1 MRAICE
7 VKITG
12 MGEGAL
18 DFVDDKILILFSGNA
33 GNGVEEFSVQIT
45 MPQLSGDVVRGN
57 CVRMGTEEY
66 QVTAVGEEAM
76 ETFRLLGHC
85 TLRFDGSDTPVL
97 PGTIHLTDSAVPE
110 VHIGDIIS
118 FYEP

>member
-7 VKITG
+7 IEITG

-18 DFVDDKILILFSGNA
+18 DFVEDKILILFSGDA

-45 MPQLSGDVVRGN
+45 MPQLSSNIVSGN
-57 CVRMGTEEY
+57 RMRIGESDY
-66 QVTAVGEEAM
+66 LITAVGDEAM
-76 ETFRLLGHC
+76 VTFRLLGHC
-85 TLRFDGSDTPVL
+85 TLRFDGSETPVL
-97 PGTIHLTDSAVPE
+97 PGTIHLEDSAVPE
-110 VHIGDIIS
+110 VHVGDIIT

>member
-45 MPQLSGDVVRGN
+45 MPQLSGDIVRGN
-57 CVRMGTEEY
+57 YLRMGTEEY

-110 VHIGDIIS
+110 VHIGDIIG